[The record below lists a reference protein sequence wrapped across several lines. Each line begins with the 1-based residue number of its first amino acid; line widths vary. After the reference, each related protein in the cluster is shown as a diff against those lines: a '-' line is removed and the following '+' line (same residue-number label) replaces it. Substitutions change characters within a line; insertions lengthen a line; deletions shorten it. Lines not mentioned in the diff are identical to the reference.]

1 MNHALMEPLMTTE
14 PHTWTARLAQYT
26 NLLSSMEG
34 YVAVL
39 PENRPLSGVQTEAEA
54 AVLKNLLQYGLIKAF
69 NGTHELAWKLL
80 REYARYQGHAQIDGS
95 SDATREALS
104 MGLSSNGEVWMDMI
118 RSRSE
123 TSQAYKNE
131 IAQEIYGKILS
142 DYMPAFVEL
151 RARMAVK
158 RNELEGDAWE
168 A

>member
-1 MNHALMEPLMTTE
+1 MPAASQPWEAHLVHFMNML
-14 PHTWTARLAQYT
+14 R
-26 NLLSSMEG
+26 SMEG
-34 YVAVL
+34 FVAVL
-39 PENRPLSGVQTEAEA
+39 PENRELSGVKTEAEA
-54 AVLKNLLQYGLIKAF
+54 AVLKNLLRLGLIKAF
-69 NGTHELAWKLL
+69 NGTHETAWKLL
-80 REYARYQGHAQIDGS
+80 PEYARYQGHARIDGS
-95 SDATREALS
+95 SDATREAFS
-104 MGLSSNGEVWMDMI
+104 MGLISNGEVWMDMI

-123 TSQAYKNE
+123 TSQAYKEE